1 MNGHLSS
8 DTPTK
13 WVLLTVRVRKQ
24 LKRRR
29 TLDSSLSSNHRIVTI
44 VVQFGSYQV
53 VYMWVD
59 FDNYV
64 LVFVKQRG
72 VMHRPGDEAFP
83 TGCSILELE
92 DVDDLRAESCG
103 RSHATLKTSS
113 NYSICAAA

>member
-1 MNGHLSS
+1 MLQQVGYAVGETLLAR
-8 DTPTK
+8 
-13 WVLLTVRVRKQ
+13 WVQKS
-24 LKRRR
+24 RRS
-29 TLDSSLSSNHRIVTI
+29 T
-44 VVQFGSYQV
+44 Q
-53 VYMWVD
+53 VD

-83 TGCSILELE
+83 TGCRVLELE